1 MDISVKIAY
10 RNEKLQAA
18 RLAAGMSQSQLAAAA
33 GISVRI
39 LQDYERGAR
48 DINGA
53 KLATLLKI
61 CNALECN
68 LRDII
73 SDPKTLELLKEYE
86 KEYEK
91 KEEQHSMYILTNSNR
106 NIIGWD
112 LETGEHGVFTHTAQQ
127 ATFLTEEE
135 AWNYMDLLER
145 MGLDVSDMTTE
156 EVL

>member
-61 CNALECN
+61 CNVLECS
-68 LRDII
+68 LRDILT
-73 SDPKTLELLKEYE
+73 DPATLE
-86 KEYEK
+86 
-91 KEEQHSMYILTNSNR
+91 
-106 NIIGWD
+106 
-112 LETGEHGVFTHTAQQ
+112 
-127 ATFLTEEE
+127 
-135 AWNYMDLLER
+135 
-145 MGLDVSDMTTE
+145 GLDEYDKRRS
-156 EVL
+156 